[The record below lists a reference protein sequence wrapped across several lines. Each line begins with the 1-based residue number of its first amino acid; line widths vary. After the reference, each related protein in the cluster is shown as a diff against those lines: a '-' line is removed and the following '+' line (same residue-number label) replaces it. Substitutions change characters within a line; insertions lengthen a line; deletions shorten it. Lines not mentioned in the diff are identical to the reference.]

1 MSNKKE
7 EEQEGGF
14 QKVANKNDEIFKE
27 GNNGLLGIELAD
39 GNKVVIAMVNGEV
52 CYGCGL
58 FS

>member
-27 GNNGLLGIELAD
+27 GNKGLLAIELQD
-39 GNKVVIAMVNGEV
+39 GNKVVIAW
-52 CYGCGL
+52 
-58 FS
+58 